1 MPETTYNKLLI
12 LIEKKGYGKE
22 LPYLEIMTTLN
33 IRFATLKTYKD
44 ELNRSLGL
52 KGKDKYKVVRTL
64 NNEDYENT
72 EAFEKL
78 YSIKFDKH
86 IYTFQSTLYNFY
98 LGKAE
103 IKQLQTDLVRIFN
116 SVDCHQMRFSYNL
129 DRLIRKSV
137 SENDT
142 YNYTFLTHLKET
154 VESVYHFL
162 LSPSRVKALEF
173 LNEFLL
179 IGNKF
184 SYKSLQFKYTVLGYI
199 PSAVVLEE
207 EQVLFRTNQTRVRN
221 SYVDYEALGTFY
233 NSLVLF
239 YGKPILVISKSKY
252 DKEPRPH
259 IVEIDSVPDFNIN

>member
-1 MPETTYNKLLI
+1 MPETTYNKLLS
-12 LIEKKGYGKE
+12 LIEKKRYGKE
-22 LPYLEIMTTLN
+22 LPYLEIMPKLGL
-33 IRFATLKTYKD
+33 RFATLKTYKD

-72 EAFEKL
+72 ESFEKL
-78 YSIKFDKH
+78 YSNNFQKH

-116 SVDCHQMRFSYNL
+116 SVDNQMRFSYNL

-142 YNYTFLTHLKET
+142 YNYTFLIKFKQT
-154 VESVYHFL
+154 VESVYRFL
-162 LSPSRVKALEF
+162 LSSSRLKALEF

-179 IGNKF
+179 LGNKF
-184 SYKSLQFKYTVLGYI
+184 SYKSLELKYTVLGYI

-207 EQVLFRTNQTRVRN
+207 EQVLFKTNQTRVRN
-221 SYVDYEALGTFY
+221 AYVDYEALGTFY

-239 YGKPILVISKSKY
+239 YGKPILVVSKVKY

-259 IVEIDSVPDFNIN
+259 IVKIDSVPDFNIN